1 MVQAVLFD
9 LDGTLLPMVQEE
21 FIKGYFGALCRRFAL
36 KGYEPKR
43 MIDTLWKGTAA
54 MVRNDGS
61 CPNRTASGRPS
72 RRNSG
77 RSGSRTSRNS
87 TTSTAGSSRGSA
99 ARSPRP

>member
-21 FIKGYFGALCRRFAL
+21 FIKGYFGALCRRFAP

-54 MVRNDGS
+54 MVRNDGA
-61 CPNRTASGRPS
+61 CPNRDRF
-72 RRNSG
+72 
-77 RSGSRTSRNS
+77 
-87 TTSTAGSSRGSA
+87 
-99 ARSPRP
+99 